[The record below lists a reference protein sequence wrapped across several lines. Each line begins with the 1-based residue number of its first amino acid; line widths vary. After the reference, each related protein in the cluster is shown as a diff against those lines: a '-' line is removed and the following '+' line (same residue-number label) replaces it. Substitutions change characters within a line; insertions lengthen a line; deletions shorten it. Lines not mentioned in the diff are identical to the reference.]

1 MRFTIHPLSSFI
13 FAALF
18 AAGIT
23 ACGSGISLDEPIEG
37 PVWWLTQLNGQPV
50 ETGREPQRDPQVA
63 FDRSSGRVSGSGG
76 CNRLSGAFTRTGSA
90 LRIGQ
95 LASTKMACADP
106 ARSAVEAQFLQALQ
120 TAATYRLA
128 GPQQLVLLDEGGRTL
143 ALLASRPSR

>member
-95 LASTKMACADP
+95 LASTRMACVDP
-106 ARSAVEAQFLQALQ
+106 ARSGIEAQFLQALQ
-120 TAATYRLA
+120 AAAAYRLA
-128 GPQQLVLLDEGGRTL
+128 GPDQLVLLDEGGRTL

>member
-1 MRFTIHPLSSFI
+1 MRSTIHPLSSFI

-50 ETGREPQRDPQVA
+50 GAGREPQRDPQVA
-63 FDRSSGRVSGSGG
+63 FDRNSGRVSGSGG
-76 CNRLSGAFTRTGSA
+76 CNRLSGSFTRTGSA

-95 LASTKMACADP
+95 LASTKMACADA
-106 ARSAVEAQFLQALQ
+106 ARGVVEAQFLQVLQ
-120 TAATYRLA
+120 AAATYRLA
-128 GPQQLVLLDEGGRTL
+128 GPDRLVLLDEGGRTL
-143 ALLASRPSR
+143 ALLSSQPSR

>member
-76 CNRLSGAFTRTGSA
+76 CNRLSGAFTRSGSA

-95 LASTKMACADP
+95 LASTKMACVDA
-106 ARSAVEAQFLQALQ
+106 ARGDIEAQFLQALQ